1 MFNREQPMGVMS
13 WLGFY
18 LLMAIPIVNIVLL
31 IVLLFHPDTN
41 HSLKNYLLSFIVLLA
56 IVVGIIGLIILIIGI
71 LASYPK
77 TDFLI

>member
-18 LLMAIPIVNIVLL
+18 LLMAIPIANIVLL

-41 HSLKNYLLSFIVLLA
+41 HSLKNYLLSFVVLLA
-56 IVVGIIGLIILIIGI
+56 IVGIIVLIILIIGF

>member
-56 IVVGIIGLIILIIGI
+56 IVGIIVLIILIIGI

>member
-13 WLGFY
+13 WLGFH

-41 HSLKNYLLSFIVLLA
+41 HSLKTYLLSFVVLLA
-56 IVVGIIGLIILIIGI
+56 IVGIIVLIILIIGF

>member
-1 MFNREQPMGVMS
+1 MFNREQPMGVRS
-13 WLGFY
+13 WLGFH

-56 IVVGIIGLIILIIGI
+56 IVGIIVLIILIIGI

-77 TDFLI
+77 TDLLI

>member
-1 MFNREQPMGVMS
+1 MFNREQPMGVRS
-13 WLGFY
+13 WLGFH

-56 IVVGIIGLIILIIGI
+56 IVGIIVLIILIIGI

>member
-13 WLGFY
+13 WLGFH

-56 IVVGIIGLIILIIGI
+56 IVGIIVLIILIIGI

>member
-13 WLGFY
+13 WLGFH

-56 IVVGIIGLIILIIGI
+56 IVGIIVLIILIIGF

>member
-1 MFNREQPMGVMS
+1 MFNREQPMGVRS
-13 WLGFY
+13 WLGFH

-56 IVVGIIGLIILIIGI
+56 IVVGIIVLIILIIGI